1 MNRAKK
7 EKERLRKRQAR
18 NSFDVTFNQLLT
30 LIGNDDTE
38 ITDDVIQALLTLM
51 QAHNTQNLC
60 IGFYTPA
67 EITLMINQPNCIPSR
82 TLPTN
87 TSCVVIHPLEGHW
100 VTSYYNVNI
109 RQLYVYDSL
118 QSNSHYLQVKEQIRL
133 VYGEEIAD
141 NFKYVSVTQQNY
153 MPICGVLAFAFA
165 VSIYFGMDPEKINY
179 DISKARDHLRKCLT
193 SGHIEPF
200 PTKVIITPMASDNL
214 LHNYFDDQ
222 AQRDREKRNSEQVLS
237 HKSEIPLKQSCNTT
251 YSSDTARK
259 RKSRE
264 NVDVREN
271 EKTCDK
277 LYRKTRRKNEQLR
290 EYEKEK
296 DRLYRKTRRKYGHIR
311 QNEKENDRT
320 YREMRRKDK
329 QIREKEK
336 EKERTYRETRRKDKQ
351 IRESEKEKD
360 TVYTKTRRRDKQIR
374 EKEKEK
380 DRTDRGM
387 RRKDKQIREKEKEK
401 ERTYRETRRKDKQIR
416 ESEKEKD
423 TVYTKTRRRDKQIR
437 EKEKEKDRTDRGM
450 RRKDKQIREKEK
462 EKERTYRETRRKDKQ
477 IRESEKEKDTVYT
490 KTRRRD
496 KQIREKEKEKERT
509 YRETRRKDKQIREKE
524 KEKDKAYRTTR
535 RKNPS
540 IRDNERKG

>member
-18 NSFDVTFNQLLT
+18 NSVDVTFNQLLT

-38 ITDDVIQALLTLM
+38 ITDDVIQALLTLI

-82 TLPTN
+82 TLPTI
-87 TSCVVIHPLEGHW
+87 TSCVLIHPLEGHW

-109 RQLYVYDSL
+109 RRLYVYDSL

-133 VYGEEIAD
+133 IYGEEIAD
-141 NFKYVSVTQQNY
+141 NLKYVSVTQQNY
-153 MPICGVLAFAFA
+153 MPICGVLALAFA

-200 PTKVIITPMASDNL
+200 PTKMIITPMASDNL

-237 HKSEIPLKQSCNTT
+237 HKSEILMKQTCNTT

-264 NVDVREN
+264 NADVREN

-296 DRLYRKTRRKYGHIR
+296 DKLYRKTRRKYDHIR
-311 QNEKENDRT
+311 QSEKEQDRT

-329 QIREKEK
+329 QLRESEKEKDKEYTKTRRRDKQIREKEK
-336 EKERTYRETRRKDKQ
+336 EKDK
-351 IRESEKEKD
+351 
-360 TVYTKTRRRDKQIR
+360 VYTKTRRRDKQIR

-380 DRTDRGM
+380 
-387 RRKDKQIREKEKEK
+387 
-401 ERTYRETRRKDKQIR
+401 ERTYREIRRKGKQIR

-423 TVYTKTRRRDKQIR
+423 KVN
-437 EKEKEKDRTDRGM
+437 
-450 RRKDKQIREKEK
+450 
-462 EKERTYRETRRKDKQ
+462 
-477 IRESEKEKDTVYT
+477 T

-509 YRETRRKDKQIREKE
+509 YRETRRKDKQFRESEKEKDKVYTKTRRRDKQIREKEKKKERTYREIRRKDKQIRESEKEKDKVYTKTRRRDKQIREKE
-524 KEKDKAYRTTR
+524 KEKEKAYRTTR
-535 RKNPS
+535 RK
-540 IRDNERKG
+540 RKTDD